1 MGELFVFPINTHLSI
16 NSHQIDIHASLKR
29 ENNQTKSSFDIDNA
43 LDYYIH
49 NEGDVDDD
57 DINFII
63 IIVIIIFIINI
74 NINIIEKKK
83 YMNYFLLAGTCW
95 LSKTKQNLCMGA
107 FSLNV
112 TKEECCRNPS
122 PHVSWTPQTFTSTGD
137 LFYWQELIG
146 GAPDCE
152 LCHGQYSECL
162 HQGPPSIIT

>member
-74 NINIIEKKK
+74 NINIIEKKIYELFSFSGNLLVIK
-83 YMNYFLLAGTCW
+83 DKTESMHGGVQPERDQRGVLQEPLPSRQLDPSDVHVHGGFVLLAGTDRGR
-95 LSKTKQNLCMGA
+95 S
-107 FSLNV
+107 
-112 TKEECCRNPS
+112 
-122 PHVSWTPQTFTSTGD
+122 
-137 LFYWQELIG
+137 
-146 GAPDCE
+146 
-152 LCHGQYSECL
+152 
-162 HQGPPSIIT
+162 